1 MTDIITSLDPNHD
14 DINTRKESNE
24 EELFEITIKNDDEF
38 IQELETKGYIHQIP
52 FRHKMKH

>member
-52 FRHKMKH
+52 FRH